1 MLKYWPKIFLAAPP
15 TILTV
20 VNYESILA
28 STYLGT
34 SHTSKWVSYSCQSN
48 LLLLTLANVRLAFDN
63 FTIKIRQCSCERKP
77 ANESVPSITTTTTRH
92 TQAQEKKKSISFF
105 FEKVSLKGSLL
116 TGRSRSSNSKWV
128 LIILKKVFSPLRNER
143 MHAIIAMDISWHA
156 KNGPS

>member
-77 ANESVPSITTTTTRH
+77 ANESVPSITTTTTTTRH
-92 TQAQEKKKSISFF
+92 TQAQEKKILFHF
-105 FEKVSLKGSLL
+105 
-116 TGRSRSSNSKWV
+116 SS
-128 LIILKKVFSPLRNER
+128 KKFL
-143 MHAIIAMDISWHA
+143 
-156 KNGPS
+156 